1 MKLKQL
7 FFNACIIGTI
17 LSYQLANAQN
27 DLVVFSNNGE
37 KFYLYVNGVKQ
48 NPDFET
54 NVRVTNIKQPQVKLR
69 VVFEDNKKIPDL
81 YTNAMLMWEGE
92 EKKGWEFVY
101 QIVNK
106 AGKYKIKP
114 YSAAEIHR
122 ESTGDQTVVN
132 YSNEEPAPNISVT
145 SPANTNVSLNT
156 QTVTSTSVTTTNSAA
171 QSPRSNSPNGAVGI
185 NISLSPNSAGIQIH
199 DDGTTNNSSTSYT
212 TSVVSTTVVSSSST
226 ASENTAAP
234 TTPATHPK
242 PRTVVKC
249 AVSDTEFENIKKSIN
264 SKSFEDSKLTVAKQ
278 ICDSK
283 CLKSSQVRDIMK
295 LFSFEQTRLDF
306 AKYAYKNVI
315 DKENYYQVNDA
326 FQFENS
332 IEELN
337 ESIGK

>member
-1 MKLKQL
+1 MLKYKLWNENCFLLLSKNKIMNVKQL

-17 LSYQLANAQN
+17 LSYKLANAQN

-37 KFYLYVNGVKQ
+37 MFYLYVNGVKQ

-92 EKKGWEFVY
+92 EKKGLEFVY

-114 YSAAEIHR
+114 YSVTEIHR

-132 YSNEEPAPNISVT
+132 YSTEEPAPNISVT
-145 SPANTNVSLNT
+145 SPANTNISLNT
-156 QTVTSTSVTTTNSAA
+156 QTVTSTSVITTNTAD
-171 QSPRSNSPNGAVGI
+171 QSPYSNSPNGAVGI

-199 DDGTTNNSSTSYT
+199 DGTTNNSSTSYT

-226 ASENTAAP
+226 ASENAAVP
-234 TTPATHPK
+234 TTPTTHPK

-249 AVSDTEFENIKKSIN
+249 EVSNTEFENIKKVSTLN
-264 SKSFEDSKLTVAKQ
+264 LLKTV
-278 ICDSK
+278 
-283 CLKSSQVRDIMK
+283 
-295 LFSFEQTRLDF
+295 
-306 AKYAYKNVI
+306 N
-315 DKENYYQVNDA
+315 
-326 FQFENS
+326 
-332 IEELN
+332 
-337 ESIGK
+337 